1 MKYYVSN
8 GKLKFDAEAK
18 ARYQILDI
26 MLRHA
31 RQQVFEKES
40 RQCAITWLKREMVKY
55 REAELGQREDR
66 TAMSASHGW

>member
-1 MKYYVSN
+1 MKRHISTGGIV
-8 GKLKFDAEAK
+8 FDVEAK
-18 ARYQILDI
+18 ARYRQLDI

-31 RQQVFEKES
+31 RQQVFNRES

-66 TAMSASHGW
+66 TAMSASYGW